1 MLKTLYA
8 RLVLWLIQ
16 PAIKLQGDRLA
27 QAAGFTDQEA
37 RDAEILAKAELAA
50 QSALQVQRRDQLLRS

>member
-37 RDAEILAKAELAA
+37 RDAEILAKAALAA
-50 QSALQVQRRDQLLRS
+50 ESARQTLHRHHLLRL